1 LSAESALDKLSG
13 RDSSEGSGEV
23 TADIGERH
31 PAIDRR
37 RQERR
42 RDRAPALRSDRRTKQ
57 RRKRE
62 ANRELRRPVE
72 TALGRSVDE
81 LERQLSQRI
90 RAHMSRGSLAVT
102 LTDNRYTMISV
113 RREPEQIPQFR
124 VRLHHMF
131 AAAPPHVSRALALYI
146 ARNDADASKELG
158 EFIDAN
164 QSKVRAD
171 DRRNSPSITT
181 AGEVH
186 DLQDIYDDPNHR
198 YFGGAID
205 ATITWGPRSGKPRRR
220 NSIKMGSYSL
230 EDRLIRIHRSLDRR
244 FVPRFFV
251 EWIVYHEMLHQVHD
265 APIINGRRRFHTK
278 EFLADEAAFDR
289 YDEARTWERE
299 NLEALLTY

>member
-1 LSAESALDKLSG
+1 MSADSALDKLSG
-13 RDSSEGSGEV
+13 RDSDEV
-23 TADIGERH
+23 DERH

-37 RQERR
+37 RHDRR
-42 RDRAPALRSDRRTKQ
+42 RGHAPTLRSDRRSKQ
-57 RRKRE
+57 RRKRQ
-62 ANRELRRPVE
+62 ANRELRRPIE
-72 TALGRSVDE
+72 TALGQSVDE

-90 RAHMSRGSLAVT
+90 RAHMSRGSLSVT

-113 RREPEQIPQFR
+113 RREPDKIPQFR

-131 AAAPPHVSRALALYI
+131 ASAPPNISRALALYI
-146 ARNDADASKELG
+146 ARNDADASRELG

-164 QSKVRAD
+164 QSKVRSD
-171 DRRNSPSITT
+171 DRRSGPSIATV
-181 AGEVH
+181 GEVH
-186 DLQDIYDDPNHR
+186 DLQAIYDDLNRH
-198 YFGGAID
+198 YFNGAID

-230 EDRLIRIHRSLDRR
+230 EDRLIRIHRSLDRP
-244 FVPRFFV
+244 FVPRYFV

-278 EFLADEAAFDR
+278 EFLADEAAFER
-289 YDEARTWERE
+289 YDEARAWERE